1 MYEPNWQSQDSLATA
16 KAHGESAERECQR
29 LSGEVEKLDAKLSSA
44 EGKKARALVQDK
56 GMMAGQLQ
64 EKDQQ
69 AKSLEQRLNDALTK
83 ISGLE
88 QELVKA
94 GKGGKKKEEN

>member
-1 MYEPNWQSQDSLATA
+1 MVYPQSQDSLATA

-29 LSGEVEKLDAKLSSA
+29 LSGEVEKLETKLSSA
-44 EGKKARALVQDK
+44 EAEARSLVQDK
-56 GMMAGQLQ
+56 GMIAGQLQ

-69 AKSLEQRLNDALTK
+69 AKSLEQRLTDALTK

-88 QELVKA
+88 QERIKA
-94 GKGGKKKEEN
+94 GGGEKKKEEN

>member
-1 MYEPNWQSQDSLATA
+1 TA

-44 EGKKARALVQDK
+44 EAEARALVQDK

-88 QELVKA
+88 QELAKA

>member
-1 MYEPNWQSQDSLATA
+1 
-16 KAHGESAERECQR
+16 
-29 LSGEVEKLDAKLSSA
+29 
-44 EGKKARALVQDK
+44 
-56 GMMAGQLQ
+56 MMAGQLQ

>member
-1 MYEPNWQSQDSLATA
+1 MKEQLENVQAKLAQSQDSLATA

-44 EGKKARALVQDK
+44 EAEARALVQDK

-64 EKDQQ
+64 EKTSRPRASNKD
-69 AKSLEQRLNDALTK
+69 SMMH
-83 ISGLE
+83 
-88 QELVKA
+88 
-94 GKGGKKKEEN
+94 

>member
-1 MYEPNWQSQDSLATA
+1 MPAPIWRGR
-16 KAHGESAERECQR
+16 KAGRQIIQR
-29 LSGEVEKLDAKLSSA
+29 RSRSSRSCSRQRHD
-44 EGKKARALVQDK
+44 GWSV
-56 GMMAGQLQ
+56 AG
-64 EKDQQ
+64 KDQQ

-88 QELVKA
+88 QELAKA